1 MIITILSGKG
11 GTGKTT
17 VSTNFAKVLSKN
29 LSVQLLDADV
39 EEPND
44 HIFFNTDFSQT
55 ESVNI
60 LLPVVD
66 ESKCIQCGECA
77 KVCQFGAI
85 ALFSTGV
92 KVFETLCHGCGA
104 CSIVCPVNAISEK
117 PKEIGKIKI
126 GIADKSMKF
135 GMGILNIGEP
145 SGVRIIRQLKKHID
159 NEADVVL
166 IDSSPGTSCPVVESL
181 RGSDFAILVTEPTTF
196 GLHDLKLAVDLVKEM
211 NIPAGI
217 VINRDIEETRIIDDF
232 AEEMNIPIILRIP
245 FNKEIAVLYSKG
257 ELFVKYMPEWEE
269 RFLEV
274 FEAIKGLIK

>member
-17 VSTNFAKVLSKN
+17 ISTNLAKALSKN
-29 LSVQLLDADV
+29 LKVQLLDADV

-44 HIFFNTDFSQT
+44 YIFFNVNFSQT
-55 ESVNI
+55 EPVNV
-60 LLPVVD
+60 LLPVVN
-66 ESKCIQCGECA
+66 ELKCIQCGECA
-77 KVCQFGAI
+77 NVCQFGAI
-85 ALFSTGV
+85 ALFSSGV

-104 CSIVCPVNAISEK
+104 CSIVCPVNAISEE
-117 PKEIGKIKI
+117 PKEIGKVKI
-126 GIADKSMKF
+126 GTADETMKF

-145 SGVRIIRQLKKHID
+145 SGVRIIRKLKKYID

-181 RGSDFAILVTEPTTF
+181 RNADFAILVTEPTTF
-196 GLHDLKLAVDLVKEM
+196 GLHDLKLAVNLVKEM

-217 VINRDIEETRIIDDF
+217 VINRDNEKTKIIDDF
-232 AEEMNIPIILRIP
+232 AKETNIPIILRIP

-257 ELFVKYMPEWEE
+257 ELFVKYIPEWDG
-269 RFLEV
+269 RFLKA
-274 FEAIKGLIK
+274 FETIKGLIK

>member
-17 VSTNFAKVLSKN
+17 VSTNLAKVLSEN
-29 LSVQLLDADV
+29 LKVQLLDADV

-44 HIFFNTDFSQT
+44 HIFFNAGFSQT

-66 ESKCIQCGECA
+66 ESRCIQCGECA

-104 CSIVCPVNAISEK
+104 CSIACPVDAISEK
-117 PKEIGKIKI
+117 PKEIGKVKI
-126 GIADKSMKF
+126 GTVNATMNF

-159 NEADVVL
+159 RKVDVVL

-181 RGSDFAILVTEPTTF
+181 READFAILVTEPTTF
-196 GLHDLKLAVDLVKEM
+196 GLHDLKLATDLVKEM

-217 VINRDIEETRIIDDF
+217 VINRDNEEVTIIDDF
-232 AEEMNIPIILRIP
+232 AKEADIPIILRIP
-245 FNKEIAVLYSKG
+245 FDREIATLYSRG
-257 ELFVKYMPEWEE
+257 ELFVEHLPKWKK
-269 RFLEV
+269 RFFDA
-274 FEAIKGLIK
+274 FETIKGLIK